1 MLDAQNTNRNR
12 RATSVG
18 AFDVYVAIFRARTR
32 EIPSGGHYSSKILSQ
47 DRSRE
52 YSKSME
58 YLEVNR
64 LILKFWQ
71 SFYILYQI
79 CTTWNKCL
87 WIGHARIAFI
97 HRKVLKDETKSG
109 RLIDLSDNKS
119 QLYISGTRIDL
130 SSIQL
135 KPLIKLALCRWCSVL
150 RIFFEGLWE
159 LFLVRTLFELYI

>member
-1 MLDAQNTNRNR
+1 MYIFLLHSNIFPVHRNIFPVQRNISSSTQKYFSTTQKYFSTTPQNTNRNR

-52 YSKSME
+52 YSKSIME

-79 CTTWNKCL
+79 CTT
-87 WIGHARIAFI
+87 
-97 HRKVLKDETKSG
+97 
-109 RLIDLSDNKS
+109 
-119 QLYISGTRIDL
+119 
-130 SSIQL
+130 
-135 KPLIKLALCRWCSVL
+135 
-150 RIFFEGLWE
+150 
-159 LFLVRTLFELYI
+159 